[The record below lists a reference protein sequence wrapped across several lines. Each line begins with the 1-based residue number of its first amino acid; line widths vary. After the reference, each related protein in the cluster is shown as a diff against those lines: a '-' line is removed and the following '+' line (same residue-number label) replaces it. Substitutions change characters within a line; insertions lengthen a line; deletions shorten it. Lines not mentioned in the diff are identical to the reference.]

1 MKPDYKAAY
10 NILMNYWDYIP
21 EEERHI
27 VDESLRRALDDDDRP
42 PKDCLKNSMK
52 RLREE
57 CGFGIPD

>member
-1 MKPDYKAAY
+1 MD
-10 NILMNYWDYIP
+10 YWDYIP